1 MDCDEEEKGK
11 VALYTKDCSR
21 SSLMSTQR
29 KKSTLLGEE
38 PYNQIQVIGSVGNV
52 SKAESA

>member
-1 MDCDEEEKGK
+1 MDCDEEEMGK

-29 KKSTLLGEE
+29 KKSTLLREE